1 MSDRVYIDENR
12 VAQDRMLQLSNEN
25 YNFKEELRQ
34 QKLRIDQLE
43 QELNQVNKTLSS
55 LIRLL

>member
-1 MSDRVYIDENR
+1 MNDRVNIDEII
-12 VAQDRMLQLSNEN
+12 VAQDRMLQLRREN
-25 YNFKEELRQ
+25 YDFKEELRQ

-43 QELNQVNKTLSS
+43 QKLNQVNETISN

>member
-1 MSDRVYIDENR
+1 MSDRVSIDETII
-12 VAQDRMLQLSNEN
+12 AQDRMLQLRKEN
-25 YNFKEELRQ
+25 YDFKEELRQ

-43 QELNQVNKTLSS
+43 QKLNQVNETISN

>member
-1 MSDRVYIDENR
+1 MNDRVSIDEII
-12 VAQDRMLQLSNEN
+12 VAQDRMLQLRKEN
-25 YNFKEELRQ
+25 YNFKEELQQ

-43 QELNQVNKTLSS
+43 QKLNQVNETISN

>member
-1 MSDRVYIDENR
+1 MNDRVHIDEII
-12 VAQDRMLQLSNEN
+12 VAQDRMLQLRKEN
-25 YNFKEELRQ
+25 YDFKEELRQ

-43 QELNQVNKTLSS
+43 QKLNQVNETISN

>member
-1 MSDRVYIDENR
+1 MNDRVNIDDII
-12 VAQDRMLQLSNEN
+12 VAQDRMLQLRREN
-25 YNFKEELRQ
+25 YDFKEELRQ

-43 QELNQVNKTLSS
+43 QKLNQVNETISN